1 MGRTHKIEKHEG
13 KYDPPPPP
21 STRKPPLLF
30 VWRFLPV
37 LPGSIFMQEFPVHEW
52 EAVHEPPLKE
62 FHLLLR
68 YPAPRV

>member
-1 MGRTHKIEKHEG
+1 MWRTQKIEKHEG
-13 KYDPPPPP
+13 KYHPHS
-21 STRKPPLLF
+21 STQKPPLLF
-30 VWRFLPV
+30 LWRFLPV